1 MVETAAPAFAAW
13 SPSPSPST
21 TSFGLGLAA
30 DRRAAER
37 NETITYTIWL
47 NVTGGGHLQLVSVNL
62 TVDPDLALAGAA
74 ITIPFSCGTI
84 TSNVTFAEW
93 QCSFLKSG
101 RSYVWSVPAVVD
113 ANATRGRTVTA
124 VAQAIELGG
133 GPATP
138 RTAQSRVW
146 ILLGVLELQLVA
158 SDLLWHPPAPPVL
171 GSRIQFTVN
180 VTNIIP
186 TTVDP
191 SDARNLTAYNVSI
204 AIGISPFLDVGNG
217 SWRSFP
223 RTNLTPSGILIQ
235 HLSRGPGLRKDDD
248 LVASM
253 FLAIQEFVRDSFH
266 TKATLDELSFAGR
279 KAAVL
284 RGRHLVLA
292 ALVSRGSPRY
302 LFPQLKAA
310 ERALEKA
317 HGPALVDWDGR
328 VASLDQAGPVLESF
342 LAGGFRRMSGRWR

>member
-30 DRRAAER
+30 DRMAAER

-158 SDLLWHPPAPPVL
+158 SDLLWHPPAPPLRTDLTSLLAVLAFALLAILAATLIAPVL
-171 GSRIQFTVN
+171 GE
-180 VTNIIP
+180 
-186 TTVDP
+186 
-191 SDARNLTAYNVSI
+191 RNLVI
-204 AIGISPFLDVGNG
+204 DEVFLVH
-217 SWRSFP
+217 R
-223 RTNLTPSGILIQ
+223 SGILIQ

-279 KAAVL
+279 TAANRPGPRPATARSV
-284 RGRHLVLA
+284 RGCP
-292 ALVSRGSPRY
+292 RG
-302 LFPQLKAA
+302 
-310 ERALEKA
+310 
-317 HGPALVDWDGR
+317 D
-328 VASLDQAGPVLESF
+328 
-342 LAGGFRRMSGRWR
+342 

>member
-1 MVETAAPAFAAW
+1 
-13 SPSPSPST
+13 
-21 TSFGLGLAA
+21 
-30 DRRAAER
+30 
-37 NETITYTIWL
+37 
-47 NVTGGGHLQLVSVNL
+47 
-62 TVDPDLALAGAA
+62 
-74 ITIPFSCGTI
+74 
-84 TSNVTFAEW
+84 
-93 QCSFLKSG
+93 
-101 RSYVWSVPAVVD
+101 
-113 ANATRGRTVTA
+113 
-124 VAQAIELGG
+124 
-133 GPATP
+133 
-138 RTAQSRVW
+138 
-146 ILLGVLELQLVA
+146 
-158 SDLLWHPPAPPVL
+158 PPAPPVL

-223 RTNLTPSGILIQ
+223 RTNLTPSENIN
-235 HLSRGPGLRKDDD
+235 
-248 LVASM
+248 VT
-253 FLAIQEFVRDSFH
+253 FTAIVNAN
-266 TKATLDELSFAGR
+266 ATVGDPIWVNATVVYEDISNRSIGR

-342 LAGGFRRMSGRWR
+342 LAGGFRRMPGRWR

>member
-30 DRRAAER
+30 DRMAAER

-47 NVTGGGHLQLVSVNL
+47 NVTGGGH
-62 TVDPDLALAGAA
+62 
-74 ITIPFSCGTI
+74 
-84 TSNVTFAEW
+84 
-93 QCSFLKSG
+93 
-101 RSYVWSVPAVVD
+101 
-113 ANATRGRTVTA
+113 
-124 VAQAIELGG
+124 
-133 GPATP
+133 
-138 RTAQSRVW
+138 
-146 ILLGVLELQLVA
+146 LQLVA

-223 RTNLTPSGILIQ
+223 RTNLTPSENIN
-235 HLSRGPGLRKDDD
+235 
-248 LVASM
+248 VT
-253 FLAIQEFVRDSFH
+253 FTAIVN
-266 TKATLDELSFAGR
+266 ANA
-279 KAAVL
+279 
-284 RGRHLVLA
+284 
-292 ALVSRGSPRY
+292 
-302 LFPQLKAA
+302 
-310 ERALEKA
+310 
-317 HGPALVDWDGR
+317 
-328 VASLDQAGPVLESF
+328 
-342 LAGGFRRMSGRWR
+342 

>member
-1 MVETAAPAFAAW
+1 VH
-13 SPSPSPST
+13 
-21 TSFGLGLAA
+21 
-30 DRRAAER
+30 R
-37 NETITYTIWL
+37 
-47 NVTGGGHLQLVSVNL
+47 
-62 TVDPDLALAGAA
+62 
-74 ITIPFSCGTI
+74 
-84 TSNVTFAEW
+84 
-93 QCSFLKSG
+93 
-101 RSYVWSVPAVVD
+101 
-113 ANATRGRTVTA
+113 
-124 VAQAIELGG
+124 
-133 GPATP
+133 
-138 RTAQSRVW
+138 
-146 ILLGVLELQLVA
+146 
-158 SDLLWHPPAPPVL
+158 
-171 GSRIQFTVN
+171 
-180 VTNIIP
+180 
-186 TTVDP
+186 
-191 SDARNLTAYNVSI
+191 
-204 AIGISPFLDVGNG
+204 
-217 SWRSFP
+217 
-223 RTNLTPSGILIQ
+223 SGILIQ

-342 LAGGFRRMSGRWR
+342 LAGGFRRMPGRWR